1 MKTMIVNL
9 SVICVL
15 MCSATA
21 FAANTHSNFS
31 AELARVQTLDRL
43 GDSNRA
49 LHLSDQLV
57 LKYPKNSEAW
67 FEAAKVQWNFGLRSK
82 AQADFIEARRLDPY
96 MAYASKADVATLN
109 KSIEFAGPGAKL
121 MGLFAAVFAMAM
133 IILTMILIGRPDA
146 SDRAKNAFG
155 QPIR

>member
-57 LKYPKNSEAW
+57 LKYPKTP
-67 FEAAKVQWNFGLRSK
+67 KPGLKPLRSSGTLASGQK
-82 AQADFIEARRLDPY
+82 PRLIL
-96 MAYASKADVATLN
+96 SKLVDWTLTW
-109 KSIEFAGPGAKL
+109 P
-121 MGLFAAVFAMAM
+121 MPQRQ
-133 IILTMILIGRPDA
+133 T
-146 SDRAKNAFG
+146 
-155 QPIR
+155 